1 MRIGKGEKA
10 AVVPLEREFFREGG
24 WRMEHLGVVRSFCLC
39 FFFFFAPNFA
49 DSDPCFPIDLD

>member
-39 FFFFFAPNFA
+39 FFFFLCAKFCRFRPLL
-49 DSDPCFPIDLD
+49 SD